1 MPRCFTKARIQVQS
15 CYANAKM
22 SRKNLVVSFS
32 YPAYPSLSLSPV
44 SARMSRAPREGP
56 SAVKPSLRRRRPCCR
71 KRESG
76 NCHLLTTF
84 AETVV
89 LPFGTP
95 ADGEGLSR

>member
-1 MPRCFTKARIQVQS
+1 
-15 CYANAKM
+15 M
-22 SRKNLVVSFS
+22 SRNNLVVSFS
-32 YPAYPSLSLSPV
+32 YPAYPSLSLPRLCAHV
-44 SARMSRAPREGP
+44 SRTAKGSERGQTVAPPP
-56 SAVKPSLRRRRPCCR
+56 SSLLQ